1 MERRELLS
9 PGAIAAMAGAFAFA
23 AEMPV
28 QEDAPAGCKRVLR
41 VYFDTDG
48 SSHAIH
54 AGAIGPLKKVE
65 GMADG
70 LDVLAWSRGES

>member
-9 PGAIAAMAGAFAFA
+9 PGGIAAIAGAFACT

-28 QEDAPAGCKRVLR
+28 QKDGPAGRKRVLR

-48 SSHAIH
+48 SSQIEELPIATRPGRHAIH
-54 AGAIGPLKKVE
+54 AG
-65 GMADG
+65 
-70 LDVLAWSRGES
+70 DVAAWARGAT